1 MESFLSKRSEEQ
13 TEATCDGGIR
23 KSWNCQEKRKLNWRK
38 GSIYNTHQVCWKVA
52 YLNSSC
58 LKHTSLLFKLCLI
71 FFLPN
76 RVSTVTEREREG
88 RSMGNRKHR
97 KFDCL
102 PGEEEEGEEE
112 ACKEIRAWLLVVH
125 GFIFTFT
132 ISFLFSQIVWAS
144 SWANWWGKYWQSD
157 VKGN

>member
-1 MESFLSKRSEEQ
+1 M
-13 TEATCDGGIR
+13 
-23 KSWNCQEKRKLNWRK
+23 
-38 GSIYNTHQVCWKVA
+38 
-52 YLNSSC
+52 
-58 LKHTSLLFKLCLI
+58 
-71 FFLPN
+71 
-76 RVSTVTEREREG
+76 TEREREG

-132 ISFLFSQIVWAS
+132 ISFLFSQIV
-144 SWANWWGKYWQSD
+144 
-157 VKGN
+157 